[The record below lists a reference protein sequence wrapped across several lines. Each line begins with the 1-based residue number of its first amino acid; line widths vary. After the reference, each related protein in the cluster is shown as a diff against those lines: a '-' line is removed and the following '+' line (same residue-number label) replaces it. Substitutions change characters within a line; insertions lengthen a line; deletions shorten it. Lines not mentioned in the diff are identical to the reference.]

1 MAEAHLSL
9 LSIVKPV
16 QICQLMIALVYSQKI
31 GVTILS
37 ALVHDQQKI
46 SVDFHNMIDIAH
58 LLLTVFLN
66 KLKVRSQLDVSA
78 CLAAVCK

>member
-16 QICQLMIALVYSQKI
+16 QMIVFVYSQNI

-58 LLLTVFLN
+58 LLLTVFLS

>member
-16 QICQLMIALVYSQKI
+16 QICQLIVVLVYSQLI

-46 SVDFHNMIDIAH
+46 SVDFRSMIYIAH
-58 LLLTVFLN
+58 LLLNVFLI